1 MSSRRHHSFLSLSS
15 VSMALL
21 TVTEAARLA
30 RRSRAS
36 IYRDLEKGRLDK
48 VFTADGALKI
58 DSAALARAYG
68 EIGRREEPGSPGA
81 SPAATDK
88 AIRAVLRQVDGV
100 AGEGGEGG
108 AAQEVAML
116 RERLAAC
123 EHRIALLERIAQLE
137 KAARQA
143 ADVTWR
149 ERLQGKEE
157 MISVLTLALAR
168 PEPQPQPQALPRN
181 EAWPTWQLTPGGE
194 KRALN

>member
-1 MSSRRHHSFLSLSS
+1 
-15 VSMALL
+15 MALL

-68 EIGRREEPGSPGA
+68 EIGRREAPGAPGA

-88 AIRAVLRQVDGV
+88 AIQAVLRQVDGV
-100 AGEGGEGG
+100 REGRADGG
-108 AAQEVAML
+108 ADAMPPEAMELATL
-116 RERLAAC
+116 RERLAAS
-123 EHRIALLERIAQLE
+123 EQRIALLERIAGLE
-137 KAARQA
+137 KAARLA

-149 ERLQGKEE
+149 ERLQAKDEV
-157 MISVLTLALAR
+157 IKALTLVR
-168 PEPQPQPQALPRN
+168 PQPQIQPRD
-181 EAWPTWQLTPGGE
+181 EGWPTWRPADGLE
-194 KRALN
+194 KRAIN

>member
-1 MSSRRHHSFLSLSS
+1 
-15 VSMALL
+15 MALL

-36 IYRDLEKGRLDK
+36 IYRDIEKGRLDK

-68 EIGRREEPGSPGA
+68 EIGRREEPGAPGA

-88 AIRAVLRQVDGV
+88 AIQAVLRQVDGAKV
-100 AGEGGEGG
+100 EEQGEGG
-108 AAQEVAML
+108 AVLEVAVL

-149 ERLQGKEE
+149 QRVQGKDEV
-157 MISVLTLALAR
+157 INALTLALAR
-168 PEPQPQPQALPRN
+168 PEPQPLPQAPARPRDD
-181 EAWPTWQLTPGGE
+181 AWPTWRHAPGGE
-194 KRALN
+194 KRAIN

>member
-1 MSSRRHHSFLSLSS
+1 
-15 VSMALL
+15 MALL

-58 DSAALARAYG
+58 DSGALARAYG
-68 EIGRREEPGSPGA
+68 EIGRREEPAAPGA
-81 SPAATDK
+81 SPAATDM
-88 AIRAVLRQVDGV
+88 AIQAVLRQVDGP
-100 AGEGGEGG
+100 ADGG
-108 AAQEVAML
+108 ASEAEHAAQAALVAEGALL

-149 ERLQGKEE
+149 ERMEGKDEV
-157 MISVLTLALAR
+157 IGALKVALAR
-168 PEPQPQPQALPRN
+168 LQAQPQAPAPARD
-181 EAWPTWQLTPGGE
+181 EGWPTWHHAAAAE
-194 KRALN
+194 KRAIN

>member
-1 MSSRRHHSFLSLSS
+1 
-15 VSMALL
+15 MALL
-21 TVTEAARLA
+21 TVTEAARRA

-36 IYRDLEKGRLDK
+36 IYRDLDKGRLDK

-68 EIGRREEPGSPGA
+68 EIGRREAPGAPGA

-88 AIRAVLRQVDGV
+88 AIQAVLRQVDD
-100 AGEGGEGG
+100 AGREEAG
-108 AAQEVAML
+108 AGMAVEMAVL

-123 EHRIALLERIAQLE
+123 EHRMALLERIAQLE

-149 ERLQGKEE
+149 ERMQAKDEAIAALKG
-157 MISVLTLALAR
+157 LAR
-168 PEPQPQPQALPRN
+168 QQTQPQPRD
-181 EAWPTWQLTPGGE
+181 EGWPTWNLTLPTE
-194 KRALN
+194 KRAIN

>member
-1 MSSRRHHSFLSLSS
+1 
-15 VSMALL
+15 MALL

-36 IYRDLEKGRLDK
+36 IYRDLEKGRLEK

-68 EIGRREEPGSPGA
+68 QIGRREEPGAPGA
-81 SPAATDK
+81 SPAATDM
-88 AIRAVLRQVDGV
+88 AIQAVLRQVDGAAPV
-100 AGEGGEGG
+100 AG
-108 AAQEVAML
+108 QVAGQVAESAEMAVL

-123 EHRIALLERIAQLE
+123 EHRIVLLERIAQLE

-149 ERLQGKEE
+149 ARLQGKEE
-157 MISVLTLALAR
+157 VISALTMALAR
-168 PEPQPQPQALPRN
+168 PEPQPLPQPRALPQLPGLPRDD
-181 EAWPTWQLTPGGE
+181 AWPTWHHTPGGE
-194 KRALN
+194 KRAIN

>member
-1 MSSRRHHSFLSLSS
+1 
-15 VSMALL
+15 MALL

-68 EIGRREEPGSPGA
+68 EIGRREEHGAPGA

-88 AIRAVLRQVDGV
+88 AIQAVLRQVDGP
-100 AGEGGEGG
+100 AGGEGQG
-108 AAQEVAML
+108 GEAMEMAVL

-149 ERLQGKEE
+149 ARLQGKEE
-157 MISVLTLALAR
+157 VISALTMALAR
-168 PEPQPQPQALPRN
+168 PEPQVHAQSQLPTLPNLPR
-181 EAWPTWQLTPGGE
+181 ADDWPTWHHTPGGE
-194 KRALN
+194 KRAIN

>member
-1 MSSRRHHSFLSLSS
+1 
-15 VSMALL
+15 MALL

-68 EIGRREEPGSPGA
+68 EIGRREEPGAPGA

-88 AIRAVLRQVDGV
+88 AIQAVLRQVDAPDAGTGPM
-100 AGEGGEGG
+100 AGEAE
-108 AAQEVAML
+108 AALL

-149 ERLQGKEE
+149 ERVEAKDEVIGALK
-157 MISVLTLALAR
+157 LALAKL
-168 PEPQPQPQALPRN
+168 QQPQAREEGWP
-181 EAWPTWQLTPGGE
+181 AWHHAAGAE
-194 KRALN
+194 KRAIN